1 MMDSGEKQLRV
12 ELHLHT
18 IGSHD
23 SLMKPQKILDR
34 CDKLGIDRIAV
45 TDHDVISIALE
56 VKAMAPDRVI
66 VGEEIQTNQGEIIG
80 YFMKELIPGGLDPME
95 TIERLRA
102 QGAVISIPHPF
113 DALRTPNFTRAQIEA
128 IAPYVDALE
137 TFNARCISNTPNLQA
152 EAFVQSHGLLET
164 VGSDAHSFLE
174 LGKANL
180 VMGEFHDA
188 ETFLKALRD
197 AQKITK
203 RSSPFVHIIS
213 RFAKIYK
220 RMSNL

>member
-1 MMDSGEKQLRV
+1 MINNEEKRLRV

-34 CDKLGIDRIAV
+34 CEKLGIDRIAV
-45 TDHDVISIALE
+45 TDHDVISVALE
-56 VKAMAPDRVI
+56 MKAVAPERVI
-66 VGEEIQTNQGEIIG
+66 VGEEIQTSQGEIIG
-80 YFMKELIPGGLDPME
+80 YFMKELVPGGLEPME
-95 TIERLRA
+95 TIKRLRA

-137 TFNARCISNTPNLQA
+137 TFNARCISNTPNQQA
-152 EAFVQSHGLLET
+152 KDFVQSHGLLET
-164 VGSDAHSFLE
+164 VGSDAHSLLE
-174 LGKANL
+174 LGRANL
-180 VMGEFHDA
+180 LMGEFHNA
-188 ETFLKALRD
+188 ETFLIALRD

-203 RSSPFVHIIS
+203 RSSPFVHFIS

-220 RMSNL
+220 RISKN